1 MVRPATSTAGIPVP
15 ASVQLVAFLA
25 RRMTPK
31 SGDAKLGL
39 GARAGPLARLASVAW
54 NVAFD
59 LSFVLVAFA
68 NHQHDRTCSDHRHR
82 DEAHRSEKR
91 RRPRTGGLSAWAGE
105 SASPWKRAG
114 VAMLTRPLIL
124 AAAAL
129 AAFVLVYPMA
139 RDRIPRLDLLHN
151 RAPAAD
157 QSASQLSSEEF
168 DRIGND
174 FTPSRLRSFAGE
186 PATKTRALVE
196 GVRLDCWY
204 YGVAGARGAYQICFE
219 NGGLSTKT
227 RYG

>member
-1 MVRPATSTAGIPVP
+1 MERAAPTGRPSRAT
-15 ASVQLVAFLA
+15 
-25 RRMTPK
+25 RN
-31 SGDAKLGL
+31 GDGR
-39 GARAGPLARLASVAW
+39 ARAAL
-54 NVAFD
+54 F
-59 LSFVLVAFA
+59 
-68 NHQHDRTCSDHRHR
+68 
-82 DEAHRSEKR
+82 
-91 RRPRTGGLSAWAGE
+91 AWAGE

-114 VAMLTRPLIL
+114 VATLTRPLIL

-151 RAPAAD
+151 RAPAAN
-157 QSASQLSSEEF
+157 QSASQLSSGEF

-174 FTPSRLRSFAGE
+174 FTPGRLRSFAGE